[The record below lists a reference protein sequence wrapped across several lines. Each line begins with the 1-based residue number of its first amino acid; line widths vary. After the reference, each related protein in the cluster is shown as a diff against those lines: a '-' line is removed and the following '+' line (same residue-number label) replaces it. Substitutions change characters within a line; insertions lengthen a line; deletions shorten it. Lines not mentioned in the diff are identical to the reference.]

1 MGEMK
6 EILTFCALY
15 SSVII
20 GALAYTL
27 DPGPLKQKVK
37 VRN

>member
-6 EILTFCALY
+6 EILLFCALY
-15 SSVII
+15 SSVIM

-27 DPGPLKQKVK
+27 DPGPKRQRIRIPK
-37 VRN
+37 